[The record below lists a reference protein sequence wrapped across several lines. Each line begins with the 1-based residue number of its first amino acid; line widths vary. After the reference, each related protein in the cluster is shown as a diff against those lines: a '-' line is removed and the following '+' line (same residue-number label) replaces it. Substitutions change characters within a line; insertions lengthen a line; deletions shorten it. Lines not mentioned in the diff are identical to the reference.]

1 MYKNGH
7 KVKAYLWVNEAWE
20 ILILEIL
27 TILIFSMF
35 VVLWFFFCC
44 FISVDFV
51 PSVIFVFLC
60 CVHYLNIISSVSLA
74 IRTLKISYCIISK
87 MFSLEL
93 IEICLVKYCYWYHK
107 VNFKKKNA
115 DINKIYFFKR
125 HVSLIIVNAWLIML
139 RYFPIITRSIHMETA
154 VSDFFHNWSVFSKLH
169 SKMTSLKFSY

>member
-1 MYKNGH
+1 MKVQNMYKNGH

-93 IEICLVKYCYWYHK
+93 IEICLVK
-107 VNFKKKNA
+107 
-115 DINKIYFFKR
+115 
-125 HVSLIIVNAWLIML
+125 
-139 RYFPIITRSIHMETA
+139 
-154 VSDFFHNWSVFSKLH
+154 
-169 SKMTSLKFSY
+169 